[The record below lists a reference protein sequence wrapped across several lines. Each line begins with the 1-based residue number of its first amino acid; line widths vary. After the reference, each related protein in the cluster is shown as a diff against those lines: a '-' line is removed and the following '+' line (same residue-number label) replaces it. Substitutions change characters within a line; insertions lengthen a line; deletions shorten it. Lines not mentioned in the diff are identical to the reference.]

1 MKKILFTGNSFQ
13 LESLVEHPGFEWINQ
28 RFIETQIIPF
38 QVDVNLFDWI
48 FFSSREAVHSFFSN
62 KFSTGKCL
70 LAAVGKGT
78 AEAIS
83 EYATPS
89 FVGESTNTAEVGQA
103 FAEQIGSSKV
113 LFPCSTI
120 SKQTIQSHLSAS
132 QFENLVCYE
141 TVLIDKKIEQP
152 SIAIF
157 SSPSNVDGFL
167 LSNTLKGIQ
176 KIIVYG
182 PTTSQHIQDL
192 GYSADIILQEINE
205 SAIVDAIKEAIASL

>member
-1 MKKILFTGNSFQ
+1 MKKILFTGSADG
-13 LESLVEHPGFEWINQ
+13 LESLVENLGFQLINQ
-28 RFIETQIIPF
+28 RFIATKNIPF
-38 QVDVNLFDWI
+38 RIDTSSFDWI
-48 FFSSREAVHSFFSN
+48 FFSSREAVHSFYSN
-62 KFSTGKCL
+62 TNSTGKCL

-83 EYATPS
+83 LYAAPS
-89 FVGESTNTAEVGQA
+89 FIGESTNTSEVGQA
-103 FAEQIGSSKV
+103 FANHIGESKV

-120 SKQTIQSHLSAS
+120 SKQTIQSHLSPT

-141 TVLIDKKIEQP
+141 TVLMDKKIEQP
-152 SIAIF
+152 TIAIF

-167 LSNTLKGIQ
+167 LSNSLEGIQ

-182 PTTSQHIQDL
+182 PTTGQHIQNL

-205 SAIVDAIKEAIASL
+205 SAIIDAIKKAIASL

>member
-1 MKKILFTGNSFQ
+1 LRKILFTGNSFQ
-13 LESLVEHPGFEWINQ
+13 LESLVENPGFEWINQ

-48 FFSSREAVHSFFSN
+48 FFSSREAVHSFFSK
-62 KFSTGKCL
+62 KFSTEKCL
-70 LAAVGKGT
+70 FAAVGKGT
-78 AEAIS
+78 ADALS
-83 EYATPS
+83 EYAIPS
-89 FVGESTNTAEVGQA
+89 FIGESTNTSEVGQA

-120 SKQTIQSHLSAS
+120 SKQTIQSHLSPS

-182 PTTSQHIQDL
+182 PTTGQHIQDL

-205 SAIVDAIKEAIASL
+205 SAIVDAIKKSIAGL

>member
-1 MKKILFTGNSFQ
+1 MKKILFTGSSFQ
-13 LESLVEHPGFEWINQ
+13 LESQTEKLGFEWINQ
-28 RFIETQIIPF
+28 RFIETKIIPF

-62 KFSTGKCL
+62 KISTGKCL

-83 EYATPS
+83 EYATPL
-89 FVGESTNTAEVGQA
+89 FIGESTNTAEVGHT
-103 FAEQIGSSKV
+103 FASHIGTSKV

-120 SKQTIQSHLSAS
+120 SKQTIQSQLSAS

-152 SIAIF
+152 TIAIF

-167 LSNTLKGIQ
+167 LSNTLEGIQ

-182 PTTSQHIQDL
+182 PTTGQHIQNL

-205 SAIVDAIKEAIASL
+205 SAIIDAIKEAIAGL

>member
-1 MKKILFTGNSFQ
+1 LKKILFTGSSFQ
-13 LESLVEHPGFEWINQ
+13 LESQTEKLGFESINQ
-28 RFIETQIIPF
+28 RFIETKIIPSK
-38 QVDVNLFDWI
+38 VDVNLFDWI
-48 FFSSREAVHSFFSN
+48 FFSSKEAVHSFFSN
-62 KFSTGKCL
+62 KISTGKCL

-89 FVGESTNTAEVGQA
+89 FIGESTNTAEVGHT
-103 FAEQIGSSKV
+103 FAAHIGTGKV

-120 SKQTIQSHLSAS
+120 SKQTIQSQLSAS

-152 SIAIF
+152 TIAIF

-167 LSNTLKGIQ
+167 LSNTLDGIQ
-176 KIIVYG
+176 KIIAYG
-182 PTTSQHIQDL
+182 PTTGQHIQNL
-192 GYSADIILQEINE
+192 GYSADIILNEINE
-205 SAIVDAIKEAIASL
+205 SAIIDAIKEAIAGL